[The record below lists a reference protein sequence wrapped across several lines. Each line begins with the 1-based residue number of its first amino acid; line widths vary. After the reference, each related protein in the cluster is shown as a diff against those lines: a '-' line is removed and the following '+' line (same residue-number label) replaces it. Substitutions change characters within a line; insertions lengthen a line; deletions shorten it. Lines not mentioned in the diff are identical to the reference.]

1 MQLTW
6 AEGRALLGSNPSA
19 VPGANTEWGGTM
31 PPSSI
36 RDWHPSAKSSPAALA
51 GPSSLH
57 AATQARHSAYVTFL
71 LSMCQMIVASLRI
84 TATRAMVDPRRR
96 LMRLNHSRSR
106 ASLRSTLY
114 TTCASNHHAVELPA
128 LVMLPRR

>member
-1 MQLTW
+1 
-6 AEGRALLGSNPSA
+6 
-19 VPGANTEWGGTM
+19 M
-31 PPSSI
+31 PPSAI
-36 RDWHPSAKSSPAALA
+36 RDWHQGAKSSPPILA
-51 GPSSLH
+51 GTSILH

-84 TATRAMVDPRRR
+84 SATRAMVDPRRR

-106 ASLRSTLY
+106 ASLRSTFY
-114 TTCASNHHAVELPA
+114 TNCASNQRAVELPA